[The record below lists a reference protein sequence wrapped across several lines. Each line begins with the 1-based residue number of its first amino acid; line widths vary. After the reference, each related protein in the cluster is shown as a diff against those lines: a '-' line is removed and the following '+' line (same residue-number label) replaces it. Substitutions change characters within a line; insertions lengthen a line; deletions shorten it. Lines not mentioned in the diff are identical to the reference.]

1 MSNSEIIVCAYCKKP
16 ILAREA
22 YMYTILQSSASTICT
37 VHQES
42 VKCVIGENFFKVR
55 SRVANEYHLRT
66 IL

>member
-1 MSNSEIIVCAYCKKP
+1 MSDSEIIVCAYCKKP

-22 YMYTILQSSASTICT
+22 YVCHPTIERTYYLYS
-37 VHQES
+37 HQES
-42 VKCVIGENFFKVR
+42 VKSVIGENSFKVR